1 MEMNEQD
8 FLAAYKGHMNAI
20 QKELG
25 LMKAKLTDKE
35 LKIKKDSKVA
45 ELSSQVG
52 WFKKEALS
60 LKTEMTQK
68 SAIAKEVKSNNFIL
82 SEEKWALEQ
91 ALGRQQK
98 KSKLL
103 EDTLTTTQES
113 NKEMLQIIQEQ
124 QNEIHRLKKSELK
137 RQIFEQVEQ
146 DKDGVFLTDKII
158 EEEYQ
163 LPKEIQ
169 EEIK

>member
-1 MEMNEQD
+1 
-8 FLAAYKGHMNAI
+8 
-20 QKELG
+20 
-25 LMKAKLTDKE
+25 
-35 LKIKKDSKVA
+35 
-45 ELSSQVG
+45 
-52 WFKKEALS
+52 
-60 LKTEMTQK
+60 
-68 SAIAKEVKSNNFIL
+68 
-82 SEEKWALEQ
+82 
-91 ALGRQQK
+91 
-98 KSKLL
+98 
-103 EDTLTTTQES
+103 
-113 NKEMLQIIQEQ
+113 MLQIIQEQ

>member
-1 MEMNEQD
+1 MNEQD

-20 QKELG
+20 QKELN

-45 ELSSQVG
+45 ELTSQVG

-60 LKTEMTQK
+60 LKTEMIEK
-68 SAIAKEVKSNNFIL
+68 ANIAKEVKNNNFIL

-103 EDTLTTTQES
+103 EETLGTT
-113 NKEMLQIIQEQ
+113 
-124 QNEIHRLKKSELK
+124 
-137 RQIFEQVEQ
+137 
-146 DKDGVFLTDKII
+146 
-158 EEEYQ
+158 
-163 LPKEIQ
+163 
-169 EEIK
+169 